1 MNSEW
6 MTLST
11 CAGFCIGS
19 LVGKST
25 QALFRYW
32 PCNGMLTEG
41 GSRNGFKV
49 SGKVDGP
56 HLRRPLPSR
65 RSRHGIPLRSSG
77 TAVILL
83 SVVIIR
89 LIVDKTFELRPNL

>member
-11 CAGFCIGS
+11 CAGFYIGS
-19 LVGKST
+19 SVDKST

-32 PCNGMLTEG
+32 PYIGMLIEG
-41 GSRNGFKV
+41 GYRNGFKV
-49 SGKVDGP
+49 SGKVGDP
-56 HLRRPLPSR
+56 HLHRPPPSR
-65 RSRHGIPLRSSG
+65 PSQHEIPFRSLG

-83 SVVIIR
+83 SIVLIR
-89 LIVDKTFELRPNL
+89 LIVNKNI